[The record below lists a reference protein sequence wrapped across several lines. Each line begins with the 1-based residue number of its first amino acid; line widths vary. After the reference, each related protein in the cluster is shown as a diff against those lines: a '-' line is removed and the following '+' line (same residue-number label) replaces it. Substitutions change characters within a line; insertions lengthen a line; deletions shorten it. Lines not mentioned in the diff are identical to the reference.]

1 MAIQINQE
9 LPTQSGLSVPE
20 GSFISYETRFRP
32 VSLQPFFIL
41 YWSTN
46 QENAENEVYIGDQ
59 PSAFSL
65 SFTQEG
71 LTKEEFL
78 ALDPP
83 AVEQLVMAYLENT
96 GGIPSLLL
104 AQVDI
109 LPDS

>member
-9 LPTQSGLSVPE
+9 LPTQSGLSVPT
-20 GSFISYETRFRP
+20 GSLISYETRFRP

-46 QENAENEVYIGDQ
+46 QENAENKVYIGDQ

-78 ALDPP
+78 ALDLP
-83 AVEQLVMAYLENT
+83 AVEQLVIDYLKTT
-96 GGIPSLLL
+96 GGIPSANLE
-104 AQVDI
+104 QVDI
-109 LPDS
+109 LPND